1 MDGKNL
7 FLLKNAITTEENY
20 DFAKNSTIGVGGIS
34 PLAVFPNNLSK
45 AVELLDFLRKE
56 NLPFYPLGNLS
67 NVLPTDG
74 VSKRLV
80 FSTKKLNTV
89 SQEKGLFVEAGVTS
103 GALLSFCK
111 QRALTGAE
119 FLFGIP
125 CTLGGALYM
134 NAGVAGKYISE
145 IVESVTA
152 YIDGK
157 VEELPIEDC
166 NYAYKQSVF
175 MQTDGVILGARLRLK
190 VATSEDVSRK
200 IAYYAERRLHLPKG
214 KSMGCVFKNPPDV
227 SAGKLVEG
235 AGIKGMRLGGAV
247 VSKKH
252 ANFIINDKRATA
264 KDIKSLILLIKNAV
278 FAQYKIRLEEE
289 IRYLE

>member
-7 FLLKNAITTEENY
+7 FLLKNAFTTEENY
-20 DFAKNSTIGVGGIS
+20 DFSKNSTIGVGGSS
-34 PLAVFPNNLSK
+34 PLAVFPNGLSK

-67 NVLPTDG
+67 NILPTDG
-74 VSKRLV
+74 ASKRLV
-80 FSTKKLNTV
+80 FSTKKLNAV
-89 SQEKGLFVEAGVTS
+89 SHEKGLFVEAGVTS

-134 NAGVAGKYISE
+134 NAGVAGRYISE

-157 VEELPIEDC
+157 VETLSVEDC

-190 VATSEDVSRK
+190 VATGEEVARK

-214 KSMGCVFKNPPDV
+214 KSMGCVFKNPSDI

-235 AGIKGMRLGGAV
+235 AGLKGMRLGGAV
-247 VSKKH
+247 VSKEH
-252 ANFIINDKRATA
+252 ANFIINDKKATA

>member
-7 FLLKNAITTEENY
+7 FLLKNAFTTEENY
-20 DFAKNSTIGVGGIS
+20 DFSKNSTIGVGGSS
-34 PLAVFPNNLSK
+34 PLAVFPNGLSK

-67 NVLPTDG
+67 NILPTDG

-80 FSTKKLNTV
+80 FSTKKLNAV
-89 SQEKGLFVEAGVTS
+89 SHEKGLFVEAGVTS

-134 NAGVAGKYISE
+134 NAGVAGRYISE

-157 VEELPIEDC
+157 VETLSVEDC

-190 VATSEDVSRK
+190 VATGEEVARK

-214 KSMGCVFKNPPDV
+214 KSMGCVFKNPPDI

-235 AGIKGMRLGGAV
+235 AGLKGMRLGGAV
-247 VSKKH
+247 VSKEH
-252 ANFIINDKRATA
+252 ANFIINDKKATA
-264 KDIKSLILLIKNAV
+264 RDIKSLILLIKNAV

>member
-7 FLLKNAITTEENY
+7 FLLKNAFTTEENY
-20 DFAKNSTIGVGGIS
+20 DFSKNSTIGVGGSS

-80 FSTKKLNTV
+80 FSTKKLNAV
-89 SQEKGLFVEAGVTS
+89 SHEKGLFVEAGVTS

-134 NAGVAGKYISE
+134 NAGVAGRYISE

-157 VEELPIEDC
+157 VETLSVEDC

-190 VATSEDVSRK
+190 VATGEEVARK

-214 KSMGCVFKNPPDV
+214 KSMGCVFKNPPDI

-235 AGIKGMRLGGAV
+235 AGLKGMRLGGAV
-247 VSKKH
+247 VSKEH
-252 ANFIINDKRATA
+252 ANFIINDKKATA
-264 KDIKSLILLIKNAV
+264 RDIKSLILLIKNAV

-289 IRYLE
+289 IRCLE

>member
-7 FLLKNAITTEENY
+7 FLLKNAFTTEENY
-20 DFAKNSTIGVGGIS
+20 DFSKNSTIGVGGSS

-80 FSTKKLNTV
+80 FSTKKLNAV
-89 SQEKGLFVEAGVTS
+89 SHEKGLFVEAGVTS

-134 NAGVAGKYISE
+134 NAGVAGRYISE

-157 VEELPIEDC
+157 VETLSVEDC

-190 VATSEDVSRK
+190 VATGEEVARK

-214 KSMGCVFKNPPDV
+214 KSMGCVFKNPPDI

-235 AGIKGMRLGGAV
+235 AGLKGMRLGGAV
-247 VSKKH
+247 VSKEH
-252 ANFIINDKRATA
+252 ANFIINDKKATA
-264 KDIKSLILLIKNAV
+264 RDIKSLILLIKNAV

>member
-1 MDGKNL
+1 LDGKNL
-7 FLLKNAITTEENY
+7 FLLKTAFTTEENY

-34 PLAVFPNNLSK
+34 PLAVFPNTLQQ
-45 AVELLDFLRKE
+45 AVCLLDFFRKE
-56 NLPFYPLGNLS
+56 NQPFYPLGNLS
-67 NVLPTDG
+67 NILPTDG

-134 NAGVAGKYISE
+134 NAGVSGKYISE

-157 VEELPIEDC
+157 VETLSVEDC

-200 IAYYAERRLHLPKG
+200 IADYAERRLHLPKG

-235 AGIKGMRLGGAV
+235 AGLKGMRLGGAV
-247 VSKKH
+247 VSKEH
-252 ANFIINDKRATA
+252 ANFIINDKKATA

>member
-7 FLLKNAITTEENY
+7 FLLKNAFTTEENY
-20 DFAKNSTIGVGGIS
+20 DFSKNSTIGVGGSS
-34 PLAVFPNNLSK
+34 PLVVFPNNLSK

-80 FSTKKLNTV
+80 FSTKKLNAV
-89 SQEKGLFVEAGVTS
+89 FHEKGLFVEAGVTS

-134 NAGVAGKYISE
+134 NAGVGGAYIGD
-145 IVESVTA
+145 IVESVTVLRSGQ
-152 YIDGK
+152 ILT
-157 VEELPIEDC
+157 LPKAEC
-166 NYAYKQSVF
+166 GYAYKKSVF
-175 MQTDGVILGARLRLK
+175 MQNDDLIVGATLRLTE
-190 VATSEDVSRK
+190 ASETEIEERT
-200 IAYYAERRLHLPKG
+200 AYYAAKRAHLPKG
-214 KSMGCVFKNPPDV
+214 KSMGCVFKNPEGLV
-227 SAGKLVEG
+227 AGKLVEG
-235 AGIKGMRLGGAV
+235 AGLKGFRVGGAR
-247 VSKKH
+247 VSEKH
-252 ANFIINDKRATA
+252 ANFILNDKNATSA
-264 KDIKSLILLIKNAV
+264 QIRSLIGIVKNAV

>member
-7 FLLKNAITTEENY
+7 FLLKTAFTTEENY

-34 PLAVFPNNLSK
+34 PLAVFPNSLQQ
-45 AVELLDFLRKE
+45 AVCLLDFFRKE

-67 NVLPTDG
+67 NILPTDG
-74 VSKRLV
+74 VSKRFV

-134 NAGVAGKYISE
+134 NAGVSGKYISE

-235 AGIKGMRLGGAV
+235 AGLKGMRLGGAV
-247 VSKKH
+247 VSKEH
-252 ANFIINDKRATA
+252 ANFIINDKKAPAR
-264 KDIKSLILLIKNAV
+264 DIKSLILLIKNAV
-278 FAQYKIRLEEE
+278 FAQYKIKLEEE

>member
-7 FLLKNAITTEENY
+7 FLLKNAFTTEENY
-20 DFAKNSTIGVGGIS
+20 DFSKNSTIGVGGSS

-80 FSTKKLNTV
+80 FSTKKLNAV
-89 SQEKGLFVEAGVTS
+89 SHEKGLFVEAGVTS

-134 NAGVAGKYISE
+134 NAGVSGKYISE

-235 AGIKGMRLGGAV
+235 AGLKGMRLGGAV
-247 VSKKH
+247 VSKEH
-252 ANFIINDKRATA
+252 ANFIINDKKATA

>member
-7 FLLKNAITTEENY
+7 FLLKNAFTTEENY
-20 DFAKNSTIGVGGIS
+20 DFSKNSTIGVGGSS
-34 PLAVFPNNLSK
+34 PLAVFPNDLSK

-80 FSTKKLNTV
+80 FSTKKLNAV
-89 SQEKGLFVEAGVTS
+89 SHEKGLFVEAGVTS

-134 NAGVAGKYISE
+134 NAGVAGRYISE

-157 VEELPIEDC
+157 VETLSVEDC

-175 MQTDGVILGARLRLK
+175 MQTDGVILGARLHLK
-190 VATSEDVSRK
+190 VATGEEVVRK
-200 IAYYAERRLHLPKG
+200 IAYYAKRRLHLPKG
-214 KSMGCVFKNPPDV
+214 KSMGCVFKNPPDI

-235 AGIKGMRLGGAV
+235 AGLKGMRLGGAV
-247 VSKKH
+247 VSKEH
-252 ANFIINDKRATA
+252 ANFIINDKKATA

>member
-7 FLLKNAITTEENY
+7 FLLKTAFTTEENY

-45 AVELLDFLRKE
+45 AVELLDFFRKE
-56 NLPFYPLGNLS
+56 NQPFYPLGNLS

-80 FSTKKLNTV
+80 FSTKKLNAV
-89 SQEKGLFVEAGVTS
+89 SHEKGLFVEAGVTS

-235 AGIKGMRLGGAV
+235 AGLKGMRLGGAV
-247 VSKKH
+247 VSKEH
-252 ANFIINDKRATA
+252 ANFIINDKNATA

-278 FAQYKIRLEEE
+278 FAQYKIKLEEE

>member
-7 FLLKNAITTEENY
+7 FLLKNAFTTEENY
-20 DFAKNSTIGVGGIS
+20 DFSKNSTIGVGGSS
-34 PLAVFPNNLSK
+34 PLAVFPNSLQQ
-45 AVELLDFLRKE
+45 AVCLLDFFQKE
-56 NLPFYPLGNLS
+56 NQPFYPLGNLS
-67 NVLPTDG
+67 NILPTDG
-74 VSKRLV
+74 VSKRFV

-134 NAGVAGKYISE
+134 NAGVSGKYISE

-157 VEELPIEDC
+157 VEELPVEDC

-235 AGIKGMRLGGAV
+235 AGLKGMRLGGAV
-247 VSKKH
+247 VSKEH
-252 ANFIINDKRATA
+252 ANFIINDKNATA

-278 FAQYKIRLEEE
+278 FAQYKIKLEEE

>member
-7 FLLKNAITTEENY
+7 FLLKTAFTTEENY
-20 DFAKNSTIGVGGIS
+20 DFSKNSTIGVGGSS

-80 FSTKKLNTV
+80 FSTKKLNAV
-89 SQEKGLFVEAGVTS
+89 SHEKGLFVEAGVTS

-134 NAGVAGKYISE
+134 NAGVAGRYISE

-157 VEELPIEDC
+157 VETLSVEDC

-190 VATSEDVSRK
+190 VATGEEVARK

-235 AGIKGMRLGGAV
+235 AGLKGMRLGGAV
-247 VSKKH
+247 VSKEH
-252 ANFIINDKRATA
+252 ANFIINDKKATA
-264 KDIKSLILLIKNAV
+264 RDIKSLILLIKNAV
-278 FAQYKIRLEEE
+278 FAQYKIKLEEE